1 MLKRMKEYFE
11 YKKKVKKVKREVI
24 EFGATLFP
32 LINKTTSNAL
42 NFVNFLTHI
51 MEECN
56 KLEGDELITSVLN
69 VIADKFET
77 NESRLYEI
85 VKYIATMSK
94 EDLQKVLIHAM
105 VETNAELD
113 TKDE

>member
-1 MLKRMKEYFE
+1 MFNKIKNHFE
-11 YKKKVKKVKREVI
+11 YKRSLKRVKKELVEI
-24 EFGATLFP
+24 GANLFP
-32 LINKTTSNAL
+32 LINNTTSNAL